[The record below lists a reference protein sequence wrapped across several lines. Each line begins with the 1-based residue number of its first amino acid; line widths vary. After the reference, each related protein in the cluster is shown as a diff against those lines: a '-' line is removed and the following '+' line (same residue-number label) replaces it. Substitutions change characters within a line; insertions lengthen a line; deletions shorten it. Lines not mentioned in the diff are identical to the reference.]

1 MRLISDYP
9 LPSSKW
15 KALLR
20 LPLFWILLVGLLAM
34 GGALRA
40 DFYMDDA
47 IFITRHDGLS
57 PVEFRLEFLGQSFGS
72 KAPDAWV
79 VSIFQ
84 IIPTLLTLLSN
95 WLFPMSSPAAHFWN
109 LSIHLILSVLVFR
122 LGERLLRRLQLLSGP
137 EVRRQAA
144 LVGALIFA
152 CHPLATEPVHY
163 AKCHMV
169 QLVALFGFW
178 ATCEAVE
185 YFAAPTRRRAFR
197 LALATALCVLSY
209 FPGTVMLG
217 FNLLIVVL
225 FTLGG
230 SGLQPLKK
238 LVPGRATL
246 RHPLFLI
253 GAVLVVAVAIGL
265 GKYFL
270 GSFLQSK
277 GNWGVYAGMHVPTQ
291 GRVFWEYVQRILIP
305 VHLSSDHYQP
315 WSTYRDPEAVIKL
328 ALLGLLLGGT
338 GVAALWKGAKA
349 RRGYALMLLFA
360 LIPFAMRLL
369 YINIEI
375 MVEYRAYNALPWI
388 SLLAGGGLASL
399 AGRMPEARLRWL
411 PASAIIVIFTLLSME
426 RGKVWRSALL
436 LAEDSIA
443 QYPLNNRA
451 RNQLQMFDLYMGDY
465 LSVLSRHEEVLG
477 NYDKI
482 EEANRFT
489 ADRRRIDPIRA
500 KSNLI
505 YSLHY
510 VVHAKGQIEG
520 FVKAMAFADT
530 SITSLKAKLPAA
542 FEVSKGQTLSPAWP
556 LLKARDAMA
565 KASQAEA
572 RFPPLRPLEPV
583 PAS

>member
-1 MRLISDYP
+1 MRFISDYP

-47 IFITRHDGLS
+47 IFITKPDGLS
-57 PVEFRLEFLGQSFGS
+57 PVVFRLDFMGHSFGS

-84 IIPTLLTLLSN
+84 IIPTLLTALSN
-95 WLFPMSSPAAHFWN
+95 WLFPMSSPAAHVWN
-109 LSIHLILSVLVFR
+109 LSIHLILAVLVFR
-122 LGERLLRRLQLLSGP
+122 LGERLLRRLQLLSTP
-137 EVRRQAA
+137 EVRRSAA

-169 QLVALFGFW
+169 QLVSLFGFW

-197 LALATALCVLSY
+197 LVLSTILCVLSY
-209 FPGTVMLG
+209 FPGTVLLG
-217 FNLLIVVL
+217 FNLLVVVL

-230 SGLQPLKK
+230 SGPGTLKK
-238 LVPGRATL
+238 ILPSRATL
-246 RHPLFLI
+246 RHPAFLV
-253 GAVLVVAVAIGL
+253 GAAFAAAVAIGL
-265 GKYFL
+265 GKYFI
-270 GSFLQSK
+270 GSFINSR
-277 GNWGVYAGMHVPTQ
+277 GFWGDYAEMHVPTQ

-305 VHLSSDHYQP
+305 IHLSSDHYQP

-328 ALLGLLLGGT
+328 TLFGLLLIST
-338 GVAALWKGAKA
+338 GLAALRKGATA
-349 RRGYALMLLFA
+349 RRGCALMLCFA

-375 MVEYRAYNALPWI
+375 MVEYRAYNSLPWI
-388 SLLAGGGLASL
+388 GLLAGCGLASL
-399 AGRMPEARLRWL
+399 AARIPQARLRWL
-411 PASAIIVIFTLLSME
+411 PAGAIIVIFTLLSME
-426 RGKVWRSALL
+426 RGKVWRSALQ

-465 LSVLSRHEEVLG
+465 LSVLTRHGEIMA

-482 EEANRFT
+482 EEANRLT
-489 ADRRRIDPIRA
+489 ANRRRIDPIRA

-520 FVKAMAFADT
+520 FVKAMAFADS
-530 SITSLKAKLPAA
+530 SITSLKEKLPAA

-556 LLKARDAMA
+556 LLMAREAMA
-565 KASQAEA
+565 KASKAQAS
-572 RFPPLRPLEPV
+572 FPSTVPPAPLPG
-583 PAS
+583 S